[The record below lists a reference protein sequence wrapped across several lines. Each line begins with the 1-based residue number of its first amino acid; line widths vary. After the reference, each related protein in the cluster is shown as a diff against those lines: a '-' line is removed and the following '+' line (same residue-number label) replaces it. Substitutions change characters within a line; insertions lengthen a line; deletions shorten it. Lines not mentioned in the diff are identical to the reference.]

1 MCCSPGRR
9 RDILKIGILRGRVVY
24 IYVVDEKKNDIMKG
38 PEFLKYINPVLTT
51 LQANGGAGNSSNVI
65 EQIIEEL
72 GITDEELEE
81 ATSNGQ
87 SRIRNQIQWARFY
100 LFKAGLIDNAQR
112 GIWRLT
118 NEGLEKTLT
127 DDDVYILFKGVQESV
142 KKSPTVTPKK
152 LDQKFEE
159 TATEDEEHSIG
170 LLNLIQNLPAG
181 GFEKLCKRLLTE
193 IGINDITITGGSG
206 DQGIDGKGIVK
217 LNDVVSLNIVFQ
229 CKRYKETVSPHHVRD
244 FRGAMQG
251 RGEKGLII
259 TTGRFTKEAKNEA
272 NRDGVTPIE
281 LIDGDRLVELFEKH
295 HLGLKPV
302 IVFEIDYE
310 FFKGFN

>member
-1 MCCSPGRR
+1 
-9 RDILKIGILRGRVVY
+9 
-24 IYVVDEKKNDIMKG
+24 MKG
-38 PEFLKYINPVLTT
+38 PEFLKYVTPVLTA
-51 LQANGGAGNSSNVI
+51 LQLNGGAGDSSDII
-65 EQIIEEL
+65 EQVIGKL
-72 GITDEELEE
+72 GITENELEE
-81 ATSNGQ
+81 TTANGQ

-118 NEGLEKTLT
+118 NEGLDRKLNDEG
-127 DDDVYILFKGVQESV
+127 VYNLFKSVQDSV
-142 KKSPTVTPKK
+142 KKTPNIKPKK
-152 LDQKFEE
+152 TEPVFENIP
-159 TATEDEEHSIG
+159 TEDEEHSIG
-170 LLNLIQNLPAG
+170 LINIIQNLSPS

-193 IGINDITITGGSG
+193 IGINEIVITGGSG

-229 CKRYKETVSPHHVRD
+229 CKRYRETVSPHHVRD

-251 RGEKGLII
+251 RGEKGLVI
-259 TTGRFTKEAKNEA
+259 TTGRFTKEAKGEA

-281 LIDGDRLVELFEKH
+281 LIDGDRLIELFEKYR
-295 HLGLKPV
+295 LGLKPV
-302 IVFEIDYE
+302 TVYEIDHE

>member
-1 MCCSPGRR
+1 
-9 RDILKIGILRGRVVY
+9 
-24 IYVVDEKKNDIMKG
+24 MKG
-38 PEFLKYINPVLTT
+38 PEFLKYIKPVLTT
-51 LQANGGAGNSSNVI
+51 LQENGGAGNSSSVVEQVI
-65 EQIIEEL
+65 ERL
-72 GITDEELEE
+72 GITEEELEE
-81 ATSNGQ
+81 TTSNGQ
-87 SRIRNQIQWARFY
+87 SRIKNQIQWARFY
-100 LFKAGLIDNAQR
+100 LFKAGLIDNSQR
-112 GIWRLT
+112 GIWRLN
-118 NEGLEKTLT
+118 NEGLEKKLS
-127 DDDVYILFKGVQESV
+127 DNDVYSLFKGVQESV
-142 KKSPTVTPKK
+142 KKVTITTPKQK
-152 LDQKFEE
+152 DLKFEE
-159 TATEDEEHSIG
+159 DTTEDEEHSLG
-170 LLNLIQNLPAG
+170 LLSLIQSMPAS

-206 DQGIDGKGIVK
+206 DQGIDGKGLVK

-302 IVFEIDYE
+302 TVYEIDYE

>member
-1 MCCSPGRR
+1 
-9 RDILKIGILRGRVVY
+9 
-24 IYVVDEKKNDIMKG
+24 MKG

-51 LQANGGAGNSSNVI
+51 LQSSGGAGEVTDVI
-65 EQIIEEL
+65 QQVIDKL
-72 GITDEELEE
+72 GITEAELEE
-81 ATSNGQ
+81 TTSNGQ
-87 SRIRNQIQWARFY
+87 SRVRNQIQWARFY

-118 NEGLEKTLT
+118 NDGLDKQLSDE
-127 DDDVYILFKGVQESV
+127 DVYILFKGVQDSV
-142 KKSPTVTPKK
+142 KKEVSSQPKK
-152 LDQKFEE
+152 NEPKFEN
-159 TATEDEEHSIG
+159 TPTEDEEHSIG
-170 LLNLIQNLPAG
+170 LINIIQNLPAS

-193 IGINDITITGGSG
+193 IGINEIIITGGSG

-281 LIDGDRLVELFEKH
+281 LIDGDRLVELFEKFR
-295 HLGLKPV
+295 LGLKPV
-302 IVFEIDYE
+302 TIFEIDQE
-310 FFKGFN
+310 FFRSFS

>member
-1 MCCSPGRR
+1 
-9 RDILKIGILRGRVVY
+9 
-24 IYVVDEKKNDIMKG
+24 MKG

-51 LQANGGAGNSSNVI
+51 LQSNGGAGNSSNVI
-65 EQIIEEL
+65 EQIIEIL
-72 GITDEELEE
+72 GITEEELDES
-81 ATSNGQ
+81 TSNGQ

-100 LFKAGLIDNAQR
+100 LFKAGLIDNTQR

-118 NEGLEKTLT
+118 NEGLEKKLT
-127 DDDVYILFKGVQESV
+127 EDEVYSLFKGVQDVV
-142 KKSPTVTPKK
+142 KKSPIVK
-152 LDQKFEE
+152 LQKSEVKFEDI
-159 TATEDEEHSIG
+159 TTEDEEHSIS
-170 LLNLIQNLPAG
+170 LLNLIQNLKAN

-193 IGINDITITGGSG
+193 IGINDIIITGGTG

-272 NRDGVTPIE
+272 SRDGVTPIE
-281 LIDGDRLVELFEKH
+281 LIDGERLVKLFEKH
-295 HLGLKPV
+295 NLGLKPV
-302 IVFEIDYE
+302 TVFEIDHE
-310 FFKGFN
+310 FFKSFN

>member
-1 MCCSPGRR
+1 
-9 RDILKIGILRGRVVY
+9 
-24 IYVVDEKKNDIMKG
+24 MKG
-38 PEFLKYINPVLTT
+38 PEFLKYVNPVLTT

-65 EQIIEEL
+65 EQIIEQL

-118 NEGLEKTLT
+118 NEGLEKNLSEE
-127 DDDVYILFKGVQESV
+127 DVYTLFKGVQESV
-142 KKSPTVTPKK
+142 KKSPTDSPKK
-152 LDQKFEE
+152 IDKKSEEKFEE
-159 TATEDEEHSIG
+159 TATEDEEHTIG
-170 LLNLIQNLPAG
+170 LLNIIQNLPAA

-206 DQGIDGKGIVK
+206 DQGIDGKGLVK

-302 IVFEIDYE
+302 IVFEIDHE

>member
-1 MCCSPGRR
+1 MCLTNNS
-9 RDILKIGILRGRVVY
+9 KQF
-24 IYVVDEKKNDIMKG
+24 MKG
-38 PEFLKYINPVLTT
+38 PEFLKYIKPVLSI
-51 LQANGGAGNSSNVI
+51 LQSNGGAGLSSDVI
-65 EQIIEEL
+65 EQVIDKL
-72 GITDEELEE
+72 GITETELEDT
-81 ATSNGQ
+81 TSNGQ

-118 NEGLEKTLT
+118 NDGLDRNLN
-127 DDDVYILFKGVQESV
+127 DDDVYELFKGVQNSV
-142 KKSPTVTPKK
+142 KKPSTSNAKK
-152 LDQKFEE
+152 SEPKFENI
-159 TATEDEEHSIG
+159 ATEDEEHSVG
-170 LLNLIQNLPAG
+170 LINIIQSLSPA

-193 IGINDITITGGSG
+193 IGINEIIITGGTG

-229 CKRYKETVSPHHVRD
+229 CKKYKETVSPHHVRD

-281 LIDGDRLVELFEKH
+281 LIDSDRLVELFEKYR
-295 HLGLKPV
+295 LGLKPL
-302 IVFEIDYE
+302 IVFEIDQE

>member
-1 MCCSPGRR
+1 
-9 RDILKIGILRGRVVY
+9 
-24 IYVVDEKKNDIMKG
+24 MKG

-65 EQIIEEL
+65 EQIIESL
-72 GITDEELEE
+72 GITEDELEE

-100 LFKAGLIDNAQR
+100 LFKAGLIGNAER

-118 NEGLEKTLT
+118 NEGLEKKLRG
-127 DDDVYILFKGVQESV
+127 DDVYNLFKSVQESV
-142 KKSPTVTPKK
+142 KKTPAVTPKK
-152 LDQKFEE
+152 PELKFED
-159 TATEDEEHSIG
+159 TATEDEEHSVG
-170 LLNLIQNLPAG
+170 LLNLIKNLPAA

-193 IGINDITITGGSG
+193 IGINDITITGGTG

-259 TTGRFTKEAKNEA
+259 STGRFTKEAKNEA
-272 NRDGVTPIE
+272 SRDGVTPIE

>member
-1 MCCSPGRR
+1 
-9 RDILKIGILRGRVVY
+9 
-24 IYVVDEKKNDIMKG
+24 MKG
-38 PEFLKYINPVLTT
+38 PEFLKYVNPVLKT

-65 EQIIEEL
+65 EQIIEQL

-81 ATSNGQ
+81 VLSNGQ

-118 NEGLEKTLT
+118 NEGLEKNLS
-127 DDDVYILFKGVQESV
+127 DEDVYSLFKGVQESV
-142 KKSPTVTPKK
+142 KKSPTDAPIKVDKK
-152 LDQKFEE
+152 SEAKFEE
-159 TATEDEEHSIG
+159 TATEDEEHTIG
-170 LLNLIQNLPAG
+170 LLNIIQNLPAA

-206 DQGIDGKGIVK
+206 DQGIDGKGLVK

-281 LIDGDRLVELFEKH
+281 LIDGNRLVELFEKH

-302 IVFEIDYE
+302 IVYEIDHE

>member
-1 MCCSPGRR
+1 M
-9 RDILKIGILRGRVVY
+9 
-24 IYVVDEKKNDIMKG
+24 KKG
-38 PEFLKYINPVLTT
+38 SEFLKYINPVLTI
-51 LQANGGAGNSSNVI
+51 LQENGGAGNSSNVI
-65 EQIIEEL
+65 EQVIEKM
-72 GITDEELEE
+72 GITDGELQETNASGE
-81 ATSNGQ
+81 

-118 NEGLEKTLT
+118 NEGLEKKLT
-127 DDDVYILFKGVQESV
+127 EDDVYNLMKSVQESV
-142 KKSPTVTPKK
+142 KKSSTVPSK
-152 LDQKFEE
+152 KFEE
-159 TATEDEEHSIG
+159 KFEDTSTEDEEHSVE
-170 LLNLIQNLPAG
+170 LLNLIQNLPPA

-193 IGINDITITGGSG
+193 IGINEITITGGSG

-259 TTGRFTKEAKNEA
+259 TTGRFTKEAKSEA
-272 NRDGVTPIE
+272 SRDGVTPIE

-302 IVFEIDYE
+302 TVFEIDNE
-310 FFKGFN
+310 FFKGFS

>member
-1 MCCSPGRR
+1 VAK
-9 RDILKIGILRGRVVY
+9 LKENV
-24 IYVVDEKKNDIMKG
+24 IMKG
-38 PEFLKYINPVLTT
+38 PEFLKYVNPVLIS
-51 LQANGGAGNSSNVI
+51 LQANGGAGDSSNII
-65 EQIIEEL
+65 EQVIDKL
-72 GITDEELEE
+72 GITEAELEE
-81 ATSNGQ
+81 TTSNGQ

-100 LFKAGLIDNAQR
+100 LFKAGLIDNTQR

-118 NEGLEKTLT
+118 NEGL
-127 DDDVYILFKGVQESV
+127 D
-142 KKSPTVTPKK
+142 KK
-152 LDQKFEE
+152 LDEEGVYNLFKTVQDNVKKTPSSKPQKTEPKYE
-159 TATEDEEHSIG
+159 NTPTEDEEHSVG
-170 LLNLIQNLPAG
+170 LISIIQNLSAS

-193 IGINDITITGGSG
+193 IGINEISITGGSG

-259 TTGRFTKEAKNEA
+259 TTGRFTKEAKIEA

-281 LIDGDRLVELFEKH
+281 LIDGDRLVELFEKY

-302 IVFEIDYE
+302 TIFEIDQE
-310 FFKGFN
+310 FFKSFS

>member
-1 MCCSPGRR
+1 
-9 RDILKIGILRGRVVY
+9 
-24 IYVVDEKKNDIMKG
+24 MKG
-38 PEFLKYINPVLTT
+38 PQFLQYVIPILNI
-51 LQANGGAGNSSNVI
+51 LQANGGAGNSSSVI
-65 EQIIEEL
+65 DQVVEDL
-72 GITDEELEE
+72 GISEDDLAET
-81 ATSNGQ
+81 TSNGQ

-100 LFKAGLIDNAQR
+100 LFKGGLIDNSQR

-118 NEGLEKTLT
+118 KEGLEVKYTESDAYKMFKSVQDSVGKTKT
-127 DDDVYILFKGVQESV
+127 SKEEKESKADFDDS
-142 KKSPTVTPKK
+142 T
-152 LDQKFEE
+152 
-159 TATEDEEHSIG
+159 TEDEEHTG
-170 LLNLIQNLPAG
+170 ELLNIIKNLTST

-193 IGINDITITGGSG
+193 IGIHGIVITGGVG
-206 DQGIDGKGIVK
+206 DQGIDGMGLVK

-229 CKRYKETVSPHHVRD
+229 CKRYKDSVVPHHVRD

-281 LIDGDRLVELFEKH
+281 LIDGERLVELFEKY

-302 IVFEIDYE
+302 TVYEIDID
-310 FFKGFN
+310 FFKGFV

>member
-1 MCCSPGRR
+1 
-9 RDILKIGILRGRVVY
+9 
-24 IYVVDEKKNDIMKG
+24 MKG
-38 PEFLKYINPVLTT
+38 PEFLKYVTPVLTT

-65 EQIIEEL
+65 EQIIEQL

-118 NEGLEKTLT
+118 NEGLEKNLS
-127 DDDVYILFKGVQESV
+127 DEDVYTLFKGVQESV
-142 KKSPTVTPKK
+142 KKSPTDSPKK
-152 LDQKFEE
+152 VDKKSEEKFEE
-159 TATEDEEHSIG
+159 TATEDEEHTIG
-170 LLNLIQNLPAG
+170 LLNIIQNLPAA

-206 DQGIDGKGIVK
+206 DQGIDGKGLVK

>member
-1 MCCSPGRR
+1 
-9 RDILKIGILRGRVVY
+9 
-24 IYVVDEKKNDIMKG
+24 MKG

-51 LQANGGAGNSSNVI
+51 LQSNGGAGDSSDVI
-65 EQIIEEL
+65 EQVIDKL
-72 GITDEELEE
+72 GFTEVELEE
-81 ATSNGQ
+81 TTSNGQ

-118 NEGLEKTLT
+118 NDGLDRRLN
-127 DDDVYILFKGVQESV
+127 DDGVYNLFKGVQDSV
-142 KKSPTVTPKK
+142 KKTPTTKLKK
-152 LDQKFEE
+152 AEPVFENVP
-159 TATEDEEHSIG
+159 TEDEEHSIG
-170 LLNLIQNLPAG
+170 LINIIQNLSPT

-193 IGINDITITGGSG
+193 IGINEIVITGGSG

-259 TTGRFTKEAKNEA
+259 TTGRFTKEAKSEA

-281 LIDGDRLVELFEKH
+281 LIDGDRLVELFEKYR
-295 HLGLKPV
+295 LGLKPV
-302 IVFEIDYE
+302 TVFEIDQE

>member
-1 MCCSPGRR
+1 
-9 RDILKIGILRGRVVY
+9 
-24 IYVVDEKKNDIMKG
+24 MKG

-65 EQIIEEL
+65 EQIIESL
-72 GITDEELEE
+72 GITEDELEE

-118 NEGLEKTLT
+118 NDGLEKKLT
-127 DDDVYILFKGVQESV
+127 DDDVYNLFKGVQESV
-142 KKSPTVTPKK
+142 KKTPAVTPKK
-152 LDQKFEE
+152 PELKFED
-159 TATEDEEHSIG
+159 TTTEDEEHSVG
-170 LLNLIQNLPAG
+170 LLNLIQNLPAA

-193 IGINDITITGGSG
+193 IGINEITITGGTG

-259 TTGRFTKEAKNEA
+259 TTGGFTKEAKNEA
-272 NRDGVTPIE
+272 SRDGVTPIE
-281 LIDGDRLVELFEKH
+281 LIDGDRHVELFEKH
-295 HLGLKPV
+295 HLGLKPL
-302 IVFEIDYE
+302 IVFEIDHE

>member
-1 MCCSPGRR
+1 
-9 RDILKIGILRGRVVY
+9 
-24 IYVVDEKKNDIMKG
+24 MKG
-38 PEFLKYINPVLTT
+38 PEFLKYINPVLMN
-51 LQANGGAGNSSNVI
+51 LQSNGGAGDSSDVI
-65 EQIIEEL
+65 EQVIDKL
-72 GITDEELEE
+72 GITEAELEE
-81 ATSNGQ
+81 TTSNGQ

-118 NEGLEKTLT
+118 NDGLDRRLN
-127 DDDVYILFKGVQESV
+127 DDGVYNLFKGVQDSV
-142 KKSPTVTPKK
+142 KKTTTTKLKK
-152 LDQKFEE
+152 AEPVFEN
-159 TATEDEEHSIG
+159 APTEDEEHSMG
-170 LLNLIQNLPAG
+170 LINIIQNLAPG

-193 IGINDITITGGSG
+193 IGITEIVITAGSG

-244 FRGAMQG
+244 FRGAVQG

-259 TTGRFTKEAKNEA
+259 TTGRFTKEAKSEA

-281 LIDGDRLVELFEKH
+281 LIDGDRLVELFEKYR
-295 HLGLKPV
+295 LGLKPLT
-302 IVFEIDYE
+302 VFEIDQE
-310 FFKGFN
+310 FFKGFT

>member
-1 MCCSPGRR
+1 
-9 RDILKIGILRGRVVY
+9 
-24 IYVVDEKKNDIMKG
+24 MKG
-38 PEFLKYINPVLTT
+38 PEFLKYVNPVLTT

-65 EQIIEEL
+65 EQIIEQL

-118 NEGLEKTLT
+118 NEGLEKNLS
-127 DDDVYILFKGVQESV
+127 DEDVYTLFKGVQESV
-142 KKSPTVTPKK
+142 KKSPTDSPKK
-152 LDQKFEE
+152 VDKKSEEKFEEKFEE
-159 TATEDEEHSIG
+159 TATEDEEHTIG
-170 LLNLIQNLPAG
+170 LLNIIQNLPAA
-181 GFEKLCKRLLTE
+181 GFEKICKRLLTE

-206 DQGIDGKGIVK
+206 DQGIDGKGLVK

-302 IVFEIDYE
+302 IVFEIDHE

>member
-1 MCCSPGRR
+1 M
-9 RDILKIGILRGRVVY
+9 
-24 IYVVDEKKNDIMKG
+24 EKEEYTIMKG
-38 PEFLKYINPVLTT
+38 PEFLKYIKPILLA
-51 LQANGGAGNSSNVI
+51 LQSNGGAGNSSS
-65 EQIIEEL
+65 IIDKVVENL
-72 GITDEELEE
+72 GIKEDELEQV
-81 ATSNGQ
+81 TSNGQ

-100 LFKAGLIDNAQR
+100 LFKAGLIDNSQR

-118 NEGLEKTLT
+118 NEGLEANLT
-127 DDDVYILFKGVQESV
+127 DNDVYKLFKGVQDSV
-142 KKSPTVTPKK
+142 KKTPLKESKK
-152 LDQKFEE
+152 DVVIFEE
-159 TATEDEEHSIG
+159 ISTEDEEHSSS
-170 LLNLIQNLPAG
+170 LLNLIQNLSPS

-193 IGINDITITGGSG
+193 IGINDISITGGSG

-281 LIDGDRLVELFEKH
+281 LIDGERLVDLFEKYG
-295 HLGLKPV
+295 LGLKPV
-302 IVFEIDYE
+302 TVYEIDRE
-310 FFKGFN
+310 FFKGFY

>member
-1 MCCSPGRR
+1 
-9 RDILKIGILRGRVVY
+9 
-24 IYVVDEKKNDIMKG
+24 MKG

-65 EQIIEEL
+65 EQVVESL
-72 GITDEELEE
+72 GISDDELEE
-81 ATSNGQ
+81 PTSNGQ
-87 SRIRNQIQWARFY
+87 SRVRNQIQWARFY
-100 LFKAGLIDNAQR
+100 LFKAGLIDNSQR

-118 NEGLEKTLT
+118 NDALEKKLT
-127 DDDVYILFKGVQESV
+127 DEDVYTLFKGVQESV
-142 KKSPTVTPKK
+142 KKSPTVSPKK
-152 LDQKFEE
+152 LDLKFED
-159 TATEDEEHSIG
+159 TSTEDEVHTSG
-170 LLNLIQNLPAG
+170 LLNLIQGLPAV

-193 IGINDITITGGSG
+193 IGINEITVTGGSG

-272 NRDGVTPIE
+272 SRDGVTPIE

>member
-1 MCCSPGRR
+1 
-9 RDILKIGILRGRVVY
+9 
-24 IYVVDEKKNDIMKG
+24 MKG
-38 PEFLKYINPVLTT
+38 PEFLKYINPVLST
-51 LQANGGAGNSSNVI
+51 LQSYGGAGNSSNVI
-65 EQIIEEL
+65 EQVIETL
-72 GITDEELEE
+72 GISDEDLEQT
-81 ATSNGQ
+81 TSNGQ

-118 NEGLEKTLT
+118 NEGLEKTLS
-127 DDDVYILFKGVQESV
+127 DDGVYALFKGVQESV
-142 KKSPTVTPKK
+142 KKSPAETPKK
-152 LDQKFEE
+152 LELEFEE
-159 TATEDEEHSIG
+159 KSTEDEEHSVG
-170 LLNLIQNLPAG
+170 LLNLIQSLPAV

-193 IGINDITITGGSG
+193 IGINDITITGGTG
-206 DQGIDGKGIVK
+206 DQGIDGKGLVK

-281 LIDGDRLVELFEKH
+281 LIDGDRLVDLFEKH

-302 IVFEIDYE
+302 TVFEIDYE

>member
-1 MCCSPGRR
+1 
-9 RDILKIGILRGRVVY
+9 
-24 IYVVDEKKNDIMKG
+24 MKG
-38 PEFLKYINPVLTT
+38 PEFLKYVTPVLTA
-51 LQANGGAGNSSNVI
+51 LQLNGGAGDSSDII
-65 EQIIEEL
+65 EQVIDKL
-72 GITDEELEE
+72 GITEIELEE
-81 ATSNGQ
+81 TTANGQ

-118 NEGLEKTLT
+118 NEGLDRKLNDEG
-127 DDDVYILFKGVQESV
+127 VYNLFKSVQDSV
-142 KKSPTVTPKK
+142 KKTPTIKPKK
-152 LDQKFEE
+152 TELIFENIP
-159 TATEDEEHSIG
+159 TEDEEHSIG
-170 LLNLIQNLPAG
+170 LINIIQNLSPS

-193 IGINDITITGGSG
+193 IGINEIVITGGSG

-229 CKRYKETVSPHHVRD
+229 CKRYRETVSPHHVRD

-251 RGEKGLII
+251 RGEKGLVI
-259 TTGRFTKEAKNEA
+259 TTGRFTKEAKGEA

-281 LIDGDRLVELFEKH
+281 LIDGDRLIELFEKYR
-295 HLGLKPV
+295 LGLKPV
-302 IVFEIDYE
+302 TVYEIDHE

>member
-1 MCCSPGRR
+1 
-9 RDILKIGILRGRVVY
+9 
-24 IYVVDEKKNDIMKG
+24 MKG

-51 LQANGGAGNSSNVI
+51 LQANGGAGDSSDVI
-65 EQIIEEL
+65 EQVIEKL
-72 GITDEELEE
+72 GITESELEE
-81 ATSNGQ
+81 TTSNGQ

-118 NEGLEKTLT
+118 KEGLEKKLSE
-127 DDDVYILFKGVQESV
+127 DDVYTLFKDVQDSV
-142 KKSPTVTPKK
+142 KKSPTDQPKK
-152 LDQKFEE
+152 IEPKYENIP
-159 TATEDEEHSIG
+159 TEDEGHSLG
-170 LLNLIQNLPAG
+170 LINIIQDLSPI

-193 IGINDITITGGSG
+193 IGINEIVITGGSG

-281 LIDGDRLVELFEKH
+281 LIDGDRLIELFEKYR
-295 HLGLKPV
+295 LGLKPV
-302 IVFEIDYE
+302 TIFEIDHD
-310 FFKGFN
+310 FFRNFI

>member
-1 MCCSPGRR
+1 
-9 RDILKIGILRGRVVY
+9 
-24 IYVVDEKKNDIMKG
+24 MKG

-51 LQANGGAGNSSNVI
+51 LQTNGGAGNSSNII
-65 EQIIEEL
+65 EQIIESL
-72 GITDEELEE
+72 GITEEELDEP
-81 ATSNGQ
+81 TSNGQ

-118 NEGLEKTLT
+118 NEGLEKKLN
-127 DDDVYILFKGVQESV
+127 DEDVYTLFKGVQESV
-142 KKSPTVTPKK
+142 KKTPVITPKK
-152 LDQKFEE
+152 SEEKFE
-159 TATEDEEHSIG
+159 TTSTEDEEHSIG
-170 LLNLIQNLPAG
+170 LLNLIQNLPAS
-181 GFEKLCKRLLTE
+181 GFEKLCKRLLIE

-217 LNDVVSLNIVFQ
+217 LNDVVSLNLVFQ

-272 NRDGVTPIE
+272 SRDGVTPIE
-281 LIDGDRLVELFEKH
+281 LIVGDRLVELFEKH

-302 IVFEIDYE
+302 TVFEIDNE
-310 FFKGFN
+310 FFKGFS

>member
-1 MCCSPGRR
+1 
-9 RDILKIGILRGRVVY
+9 
-24 IYVVDEKKNDIMKG
+24 MKG

-51 LQANGGAGNSSNVI
+51 LQANGGAGNTANVI
-65 EQIIEEL
+65 EQIIEQL

-81 ATSNGQ
+81 VISNGQ

-100 LFKAGLIDNAQR
+100 LFKAGLIDNTQR

-118 NEGLEKTLT
+118 NEGLEKSLS
-127 DDDVYILFKGVQESV
+127 DDDIYALFKGVQESV
-142 KKSPTVTPKK
+142 KKATSEAPKIIDEK
-152 LDQKFEE
+152 LEEKYEE
-159 TATEDEEHSIG
+159 TTTEDEEHSIG
-170 LLNLIQNLPAG
+170 LLNVIQCLPAA

-193 IGINDITITGGSG
+193 IGINDIIITGGSG

-295 HLGLKPV
+295 NLGLKPV
-302 IVFEIDYE
+302 IVFEIDHE

>member
-1 MCCSPGRR
+1 
-9 RDILKIGILRGRVVY
+9 
-24 IYVVDEKKNDIMKG
+24 MKG
-38 PEFLKYINPVLTT
+38 PEFLKYIKPVLTT

-65 EQIIEEL
+65 EQIIESL

-118 NEGLEKTLT
+118 NEGLEKTPT
-127 DDDVYILFKGVQESV
+127 DDDVYSLFKGVQESV
-142 KKSPTVTPKK
+142 KKSPATTPKK
-152 LDQKFEE
+152 IELKFED
-159 TATEDEEHSIG
+159 TVTEDEEHSIG